1 MRAAVVDRY
10 GEPEVVSI
18 REVPDPVAG
27 TGEVLVRVR
36 AAGIN
41 SADRLQVMGFY
52 PAPPGSPADIPGLE
66 LAGEVAALGPGATA
80 FSVGDRVMAVVG
92 GGGMAELAVVH
103 ERHLLPVPASL
114 SWEQAGGF
122 AETFTTAHD
131 ALFSQVGLA
140 MGERVCI
147 HGAAGGVGTA
157 AVQLAAAAGA
167 VVTAT
172 VRNPEHH
179 DAVAALGAHRVIR
192 PDDFVEAGPYDVI
205 LELVGAPNWPGNI
218 QALATWGR
226 IMIIGVGAGPKVELS
241 MIDLMQKRGT
251 IRASTLR
258 TRPLEEKANAAQ
270 AMIRHVLPLVESGTL
285 TVPVEA
291 TFPMAEAEAAFAR
304 FAQGAKLGKLVLVSA

>member
-1 MRAAVVDRY
+1 MFAVT
-10 GEPEVVSI
+10 I
-18 REVPDPVAG
+18 RDEAIEWAEHPDPVPG

-41 SADRLQVMGFY
+41 SADRLQVLGFY
-52 PAPPGSPADIPGLE
+52 PAPPGSPPDIPGLE
-66 LAGEVAALGPGATA
+66 LAGEVVALGPGATA
-80 FSVGDRVMAVVG
+80 FGVGDRVMAVVG

-103 ERHLLPVPASL
+103 ERHLLAVPESF

-131 ALFSQVGLA
+131 GLFSQVGLS

-157 AVQLAAAAGA
+157 AVQLAAATGA
-167 VVTAT
+167 QVTAT

-179 DAVAALGAHRVIR
+179 DAVAALGAHRVIL
-192 PDDFVEAGPYDVI
+192 PEDLVDAGPYDVI

-218 QALATWGR
+218 AALATWGR

-241 MIDLMQKRGT
+241 MVDLMQKRGT

-258 TRPLEEKANAAQ
+258 ARPLEQKAEAAQ
-270 AMIRHVLPLVESGTL
+270 AMIRHVLPLAEVGKL

-291 TFPMAEAEAAFAR
+291 TFPMAEAAAAFER
-304 FAQGAKLGKLVLVSA
+304 FGAGAKLGKIVVVAG

>member
-1 MRAAVVDRY
+1 LRAVT
-10 GEPEVVSI
+10 I
-18 REVPDPVAG
+18 RDQGLRWDEHPDPEPGV
-27 TGEVLVRVR
+27 GEVLVRVR

-41 SADRLQVMGFY
+41 SADRLQVLGFY

-66 LAGEVAALGPGATA
+66 LAGEVVRTGAGVTSFA
-80 FSVGDRVMAVVG
+80 EGDRVMAVVG
-92 GGGMAELAVVH
+92 GAGMAELAVVH
-103 ERHLLPVPASL
+103 ERHVLPVPEAL
-114 SWEQAGGF
+114 TWEQAGGF

-131 ALFSQVGLA
+131 ALFTQVGLS

-147 HGAAGGVGTA
+147 HGAAGGVGTS

-167 VVTAT
+167 RVTAT

-179 DAVAALGAHRVIR
+179 DAVRSLGAHEVVA
-192 PDDFVEAGPYDVI
+192 PDDFVDAGPYDVI

-218 QALATWGR
+218 TALATWGR

-241 MIDLMQKRGT
+241 MVDLMQKRGT

-258 TRPLEEKANAAQ
+258 ARPLEEKANAAQ
-270 AMIRHVLPLVESGTL
+270 AMIRHVVPLVEAGAL

-291 TFPMAEAEAAFAR
+291 TFPMAEAEAAFER
-304 FAQGAKLGKLVLVSA
+304 FSAGGKLGKIVLVA

>member
-1 MRAAVVDRY
+1 MRAVT
-10 GEPEVVSI
+10 I
-18 REVPDPVAG
+18 RDEALHWDEHPDPRPGA
-27 TGEVLVRVR
+27 GEVLVRVR

-41 SADRLQVMGFY
+41 SADRLQVLGFY

-66 LAGEVAALGPGATA
+66 LAGEVVALGPGATA
-80 FSVGDRVMAVVG
+80 FAPGDRVMAVVG

-103 ERHLLPVPASL
+103 ERHLLPVPDTL

-131 ALFSQVGLA
+131 ALFTQVGLA

-167 VVTAT
+167 RVTAT
-172 VRNPEHH
+172 VRNPDHH
-179 DAVAALGAHRVIR
+179 AAVVGLGAERVVD
-192 PDDFVEAGPYDVI
+192 PGEFVEHGPYDVV
-205 LELVGAPNWPGNI
+205 LELVGAPNWPGNV

-226 IMIIGVGAGPKVELS
+226 IMIVGVGAGPKIELS
-241 MIDLMQKRGT
+241 MVDLMQKRGT

-258 TRPLEEKANAAQ
+258 ARPLEEKGAAAQ
-270 AMIRHVLPLVESGTL
+270 AMIRHVLPLAAAGRL

-291 TFPMAEAEAAFAR
+291 TFPMASADEAFDR
-304 FAQGAKLGKLVLVSA
+304 FAAGGKLGKIVLVA

>member
-1 MRAAVVDRY
+1 VRAVT
-10 GEPEVVSI
+10 I
-18 REVPDPVAG
+18 RDAAIHWDDHPDPVPG
-27 TGEVLVRVR
+27 TGEVLIRVR

-66 LAGEVAALGPGATA
+66 LAGEVVGLGPGATA
-80 FSVGDRVMAVVG
+80 FAEGDRVMAVVG

-103 ERHLLPVPASL
+103 ERHLLPVPESL

-131 ALFSQVGLA
+131 ALFSQVGLT

-157 AVQLAAAAGA
+157 AVQLAAATGA

-172 VRNPEHH
+172 VRNPDHH
-179 DAVAALGAHRVIR
+179 DAVAALGAHRVVR
-192 PDDFVEAGPYDVI
+192 PEDFVDAGPYDVI

-218 QALATWGR
+218 GALATWGR
-226 IMIIGVGAGPKVELS
+226 IMIIGVGAGPKTELS
-241 MIDLMQKRGT
+241 MVDLMQKRGT

-258 TRPLEEKANAAQ
+258 ARPLEEKADAAQ
-270 AMIRHVLPLVESGTL
+270 AMIRHVLPLVDAGKL

-291 TFPMAEAEAAFAR
+291 TFPMAEAGAAFDR
-304 FAQGAKLGKLVLVSA
+304 FAEGAKLGKIVLVAA

>member
-1 MRAAVVDRY
+1 MRAVT
-10 GEPEVVSI
+10 I
-18 REVPDPVAG
+18 RDKAIHWAEAADPVPGA
-27 TGEVLVRVR
+27 GEVLVRVR

-41 SADRLQVMGFY
+41 AADRLQVMGFY

-66 LAGEVAALGPGATA
+66 LAGEVVGLGPGATA
-80 FSVGDRVMAVVG
+80 FAEGDRVMAVVG

-103 ERHLLPVPASL
+103 ERHLLPVPESL

-131 ALFSQVGLA
+131 ALFSQVGLS

-157 AVQLAAAAGA
+157 AVQLAAVAGA
-167 VVTAT
+167 QVTAT

-179 DAVAALGAHRVIR
+179 DTVASLGAQRVVL
-192 PDDFVEAGPYDVI
+192 PEDFVDAGPYDVI

-218 QALATWGR
+218 TALATWGR
-226 IMIIGVGAGPKVELS
+226 IMVIGVGAGPKTELS
-241 MIDLMQKRGT
+241 LVDLMQKRGT

-258 TRPLEEKANAAQ
+258 SRPLEEKADAAQ
-270 AMIRHVLPLVESGTL
+270 AMIRHVLPLVDAGAL

-291 TFPMAEAEAAFAR
+291 TFPMADVEAAFDR
-304 FAQGAKLGKLVLVSA
+304 FAEGGKLGKIVLVAA

>member
-1 MRAAVVDRY
+1 MHAVT
-10 GEPEVVSI
+10 I
-18 REVPDPVAG
+18 RDKAIHWAEHPDPVPG

-66 LAGEVAALGPGATA
+66 LAGEVVGLGPGATA
-80 FSVGDRVMAVVG
+80 FAEGDRVMAVVG

-103 ERHLLPVPASL
+103 ERHLLPVPESL

-167 VVTAT
+167 RVTAT
-172 VRNPEHH
+172 VRNPDHH
-179 DAVAALGAHRVIR
+179 DAVAGLGAHRVVR
-192 PDDFVEAGPYDVI
+192 PEDFVDAGPYDVI
-205 LELVGAPNWPGNI
+205 LELVGAPNWPGNV

-241 MIDLMQKRGT
+241 MVDLMQKRGT

-258 TRPLEEKANAAQ
+258 ARPLEEKADAAQ
-270 AMIRHVLPLVESGTL
+270 AMIRHVLPQVDDGRI

-291 TFPMAEAEAAFAR
+291 TFPMAEAEAAFDR
-304 FAQGAKLGKLVLVSA
+304 FAEGAKLGKIVLLAG

>member
-1 MRAAVVDRY
+1 MHAVTIRDRAVHWT
-10 GEPEVVSI
+10 EH
-18 REVPDPVAG
+18 PDPVPG

-66 LAGEVAALGPGATA
+66 LAGEVVGLGPGATA
-80 FSVGDRVMAVVG
+80 FGEGDRVMAVVG

-103 ERHLLPVPASL
+103 ERHLLPVPDSL

-131 ALFSQVGLA
+131 ALFSQVSLA

-167 VVTAT
+167 RVTAT
-172 VRNPEHH
+172 VRNPDHH
-179 DAVAALGAHRVIR
+179 DAVARLGAHRVVR
-192 PDDFVEAGPYDVI
+192 PEDFVDAGPYDVI
-205 LELVGAPNWPGNI
+205 LELVGAPNWPGNVE
-218 QALATWGR
+218 ALATWGR

-241 MIDLMQKRGT
+241 MVDLMQKRGT

-258 TRPLEEKANAAQ
+258 ARPLEEKADAAQ
-270 AMIRHVLPLVESGTL
+270 AMIRHVLPQVDAGRI

-291 TFPMAEAEAAFAR
+291 TFPMAQAEAAFDR
-304 FAQGAKLGKLVLVSA
+304 FAEGSKLGKIVLVAA